1 MGNKIYICHTV
12 YHVFIAML
20 KAYKDRR
27 IDILLIDTIN
37 NVQDLGKRLVSSGI
51 FQNVII
57 INRKKVFGRS
67 IRTYLGNYINNRL
80 RMGKISINLSFLDKY
95 SEVFIFNDY
104 SEIGDY
110 LEQKKIKYHLLE
122 DGLDT
127 FKQFNQYE
135 EIGYGYRIKK
145 ILYTLFEIPF
155 SVGLNKNCL
164 DIEVNDNDGLK
175 TKLIHPVIVQ
185 NRKVLLESLSKEYLQ
200 TIFEAFGVG
209 KIILS
214 NNKLLLLTQV
224 LKEIFVVNNDKEQ
237 IELYK
242 NALLEYGGGYDIY
255 IKPHPRDTIDYS
267 EIEMSFNAVCLD
279 RNIPMEVYSLLPGM
293 NFKVALT
300 YSSTAANNDLAEKII
315 RLDNRTEI

>member
-1 MGNKIYICHTV
+1 MRNKIYICHTV

-20 KAYKDRR
+20 KAFRDGRT
-27 IDILLIDTIN
+27 DILLVDTII
-37 NVQDLGKRLVSSGI
+37 NVQDLGKRLTSSGI

-57 INRKKVFGRS
+57 INRKKAFGRT

-80 RMGKISINLSFLDKY
+80 RKEKISINLSFLDKY
-95 SEVFIFNDY
+95 NEIFIFNDY
-104 SEIGDY
+104 SEMGDY
-110 LEQKKIKYHLLE
+110 LELKKIKYHLLE

-127 FKQFNQYE
+127 FKRFDQYE
-135 EIGYGYRIKK
+135 DIGHGYRLKK
-145 ILYTLFEIPF
+145 ILYALFKIPY
-155 SVGLNKNCL
+155 SVGQNKNCL
-164 DIEVNDNDGLK
+164 DIEVNDDDGLK
-175 TKLIHPVIVQ
+175 TNLMHPIIVQ
-185 NRKVLLESLSKEYLQ
+185 NRKVLLEGLPKEYLQ
-200 TIFEAFGVG
+200 TIFEAFGVEE
-209 KIILS
+209 INLS

-224 LKEIFVVNNDKEQ
+224 LKEILVVNNDNEQ

-267 EIEMSFNAVCLD
+267 DIEKSFSAVCLD

-293 NFKVALT
+293 NFKVLLT

-315 RLDNRTEI
+315 RLDNRA